1 MNMDYETQNTISAL
15 RTHLYAGYLVIW
27 FNNQNLVLKFRK
39 MCNLGSIAPFFSKAE
54 IKFLGNLFKRRRQL
68 HCQAG
73 KKCTIFPINRVL
85 WCDNELLSLSIF
97 FISVLIYLRYYYLEL
112 SIAMHSNIVTFSPFV
127 LYFKVDNKESN

>member
-54 IKFLGNLFKRRRQL
+54 IKFLGNLFKTKAATALSSR
-68 HCQAG
+68 
-73 KKCTIFPINRVL
+73 KKNVLFFPLIEY
-85 WCDNELLSLSIF
+85 CD
-97 FISVLIYLRYYYLEL
+97 
-112 SIAMHSNIVTFSPFV
+112 VTMS
-127 LYFKVDNKESN
+127 Y

>member
-54 IKFLGNLFKRRRQL
+54 IKFLGNLFKNL
-68 HCQAG
+68 PSPV
-73 KKCTIFPINRVL
+73 TMY
-85 WCDNELLSLSIF
+85 
-97 FISVLIYLRYYYLEL
+97 SVGFLVKMFC
-112 SIAMHSNIVTFSPFV
+112 AN
-127 LYFKVDNKESN
+127 